1 MADSL
6 INNNPKDK
14 TMADVIV
21 QKSKIHGKGV
31 FAGRNFRKGETAM
44 EWDTTIVLIKTDA
57 LKVPSNKRKY
67 LVYSNGMF
75 ILVQYPEKYLNHSCI
90 PNTIEKNYCDVA
102 LGNIR
107 KGEEL
112 TTDYSADAPPHIKMK
127 CFCKN
132 RNCKKII

>member
-21 QKSKIHGKGV
+21 QKSKIQGKGV
-31 FAGRNFRKGETAM
+31 FAVRNFRKGETVM

-67 LVYSNGMF
+67 LVRSNGMY
-75 ILVQYPEKYLNHSCI
+75 ILTQSPAKYLNHSCI

-102 LGNIR
+102 LRNIR

-112 TTDYSADAPPHIKMK
+112 TTDYSDDAPPHIKMN

-132 RNCKKII
+132 KNCKNII